1 MSFMLSKVL
10 NNDLCDEINKLV
22 VNDTITELKDEV
34 KGLELENENLI
45 EENIALDDTIHE
57 LNEDIEGWKD
67 VVDEKDEEIGRLVE
81 ECSEKIHLYSL
92 EDLIRRITESYHVDY
107 GETEYH
113 NMITYWYIN
122 INKYEPKDDDDFND
136 YLTRIIDLFLV
147 WFVDYIHKLSR
158 GIPTEW
164 ILDCLKYERF
174 ENNKYLIN
182 AFKYNDVNHFE
193 KKILYYKLLTEIMD
207 NKPSVYHKFINVIKK
222 YPE

>member
-1 MSFMLSKVL
+1 MLSKVL

-22 VNDTITELKDEV
+22 VNDTITELKNEV
-34 KGLELENENLI
+34 KGLELENEHLFEDN
-45 EENIALDDTIHE
+45 EE
-57 LNEDIEGWKD
+57 WKD
-67 VVDEKDEEIGRLVE
+67 ECDKKDDEIDRLEE
-81 ECSEKIHLYSL
+81 ECNNLDKECNEKIFVYSL
-92 EDLIRRITESYHVDY
+92 EDLIRRITESYRVPY
-107 GETEYH
+107 TETEYDNRIH
-113 NMITYWYIN
+113 YWYIN

-147 WFVDYIHKLSR
+147 WFVDDIHKLSR

-182 AFKYNDVNHFE
+182 AFKFNDVNHFE

-207 NKPSVYHKFINVIKK
+207 NKPSVYHEFIVVIKK